1 MFGLNNHRGSCWVNA
16 ALQGLFSCPPLV
28 DRYSD
33 RENVDKENPID
44 VCLESIYRNKGETG
58 LRELFECIKTT
69 YLPAGEN
76 IGDSHE
82 LIVHLCDKLS
92 WLDKEFRFQVGD
104 KIECDHC
111 HDSQL
116 KTDTVIDLNLMPSNP
131 GITLLDAIQEHV
143 TPHTVPEWKC
153 EKCGELGCTK
163 QVLFGTFPKVMMIWS
178 MTPIEY
184 SSLLVLNNH
193 KYFLFSV
200 ICFNGGHWFS
210 YARKLPPGHAWYVL
224 DDTSVREM
232 DSKKFPVDRTMRV
245 LLYFLYEN

>member
-1 MFGLNNHRGSCWVNA
+1 MFGLTNHRGSCWVNA
-16 ALQGLFSCPPLV
+16 ALQGLFSSPPLV
-28 DRYSD
+28 DRYAE
-33 RENVDKENPID
+33 RENIDKENPID
-44 VCLESIYRNKGETG
+44 VCLESIYRNQGTTG
-58 LRELFECIKTT
+58 LREFFDVIKTS

-82 LIVHLCDKLS
+82 LIVHLCDKLP

-104 KIECDHC
+104 RIECNNC
-111 HDSQL
+111 HDTQL
-116 KTDTVIDLNLMPSNP
+116 KTDTVIDLNLMPSKP
-131 GITLLDAIQEHV
+131 GIALFDAIQEHV
-143 TPHTVPEWKC
+143 VPHVIPEWKC
-153 EKCGELGCTK
+153 EKCEKTGCTK

-178 MTPIEY
+178 MTPIDY
-184 SSLLVLNNH
+184 SSLLVLNGK

-224 DDTSVREM
+224 DDTNVREM